1 MFTIAILDDGINS
14 SCFPLLK
21 HIKYSIAVTSE
32 GIISKVCEPDKITH
46 GTLCAA
52 IIRLYAPDAE
62 LISVQ
67 VIDPVTLKGSI
78 RQIRCALE
86 WCISHDVSLINL
98 SIGDVNFE
106 DWVYLRPTITNLV
119 RANIPL
125 ICACSNDE
133 IPSIFT
139 EFSWP
144 ISVERGEALWG
155 KSILSTRAEFSWK

>member
-144 ISVERGEALWG
+144 ISVERGKHCGEINTIH
-155 KSILSTRAEFSWK
+155 KSRIFLK